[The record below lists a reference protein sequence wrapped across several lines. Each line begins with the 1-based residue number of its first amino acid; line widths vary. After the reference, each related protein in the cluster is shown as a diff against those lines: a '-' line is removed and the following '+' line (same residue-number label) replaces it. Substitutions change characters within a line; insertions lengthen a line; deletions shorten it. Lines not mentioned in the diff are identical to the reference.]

1 MSLVHWLCGG
11 KYRAEFCFWF
21 SSWVQKT
28 LWKIATVGPQPEE
41 AHNQIMGTCYYSLI
55 ITVCCLIMHKMSVF
69 FFLIDNLASIFEE
82 QSLCSP
88 FLKVPLTSLNMV
100 DWIPVW
106 LNLICNKKQIN
117 RFFLSQCRYSPSMW
131 IRSLS
136 KLWVDSHK
144 LLEFNF
150 LSRRQYRLVWF
161 LINFNLPKVATASSV
176 SFFRAIDLKT

>member
-1 MSLVHWLCGG
+1 MSTKNSLKNCHCWTSA
-11 KYRAEFCFWF
+11 RR
-21 SSWVQKT
+21 
-28 LWKIATVGPQPEE
+28 GPQP
-41 AHNQIMGTCYYSLI
+41 NNGNLLLLFDYN
-55 ITVCCLIMHKMSVF
+55 CLLPNCAQNECLL
-69 FFLIDNLASIFEE
+69 FLIDNLASIFKE

-88 FLKVPLTSLNMV
+88 FLELPLTSLNMV

-117 RFFLSQCRYSPSMW
+117 RFFLSQCRCSPSMW

-161 LINFNLPKVATASSV
+161 LINFNPPKVATASSV